1 MRHASIPTETAHTLL
16 KERPSFADRPGETT
30 GRMSMEHVA
39 AAVSSPLRGSGD
51 PAHAGGNVGSA
62 WHVTALEEVERQ
74 RRRLLG
80 GAVAL
85 GPEASYAASSGGKR
99 LRPLLLLCFAH
110 LGREPVPADPDAV
123 TAAAAVELLHES
135 SLIHDD
141 VVDWSP
147 VRRGRASVAQQFGI
161 LAAANLGGHLVGMAI
176 EALCECAERAR
187 IPLDL
192 SFLSDLTRAELVQ
205 ALPPCPH
212 EKRQRARSLDVIRG
226 KTGALFDFAASFGAS
241 VTAARGGTRLGR
253 AALDRFATALAIA
266 FQVRDDLADL
276 VDDPAL
282 RKPGGNDLLQGKPTW
297 PFLVWAENATAP
309 AAAWRR
315 LAECRGDVDA
325 ARALQLEIAAS
336 DVVDAVSSLV
346 DQELDAARCEVE
358 RAPACPARKTLL
370 ETIEALRS

>member
-1 MRHASIPTETAHTLL
+1 
-16 KERPSFADRPGETT
+16 
-30 GRMSMEHVA
+30 MEQVA
-39 AAVSSPLRGSGD
+39 AAALAPLRGPGGPALGD
-51 PAHAGGNVGSA
+51 GDVGA
-62 WHVTALEEVERQ
+62 QWHVTALEEVERQ
-74 RRRLLG
+74 RRRLLR
-80 GAVAL
+80 GAVKL
-85 GPEASYAASSGGKR
+85 GPEASYVAASGGKR

-161 LAAANLGGHLVGMAI
+161 LAAANLGAHLVGMAI
-176 EALCECAERAR
+176 EALSECAERAGV
-187 IPLDL
+187 PLDL
-192 SFLSDLTRAELVQ
+192 AFLSDLTRAELEQ

-212 EKRQRARSLDVIRG
+212 GRRQRARSLDVIRG

-241 VTAARGGTRLGR
+241 LAAARGGTRLGR
-253 AALDRFATALAIA
+253 AALDRFATALAVA

-276 VDDPAL
+276 MDDPAL

-297 PFLVWAENATAP
+297 PFLLWAEKAAAP
-309 AAAWRR
+309 DAAWRR
-315 LAECRGDVDA
+315 LAKCRGDVDA

-336 DVVDAVSSLV
+336 NVLDDVRSLV
-346 DQELDAARCEVE
+346 DRELDAARCEVE
-358 RAPACPARKTLL
+358 RAPACPARQSLL
-370 ETIEALRS
+370 ETIEVLRS